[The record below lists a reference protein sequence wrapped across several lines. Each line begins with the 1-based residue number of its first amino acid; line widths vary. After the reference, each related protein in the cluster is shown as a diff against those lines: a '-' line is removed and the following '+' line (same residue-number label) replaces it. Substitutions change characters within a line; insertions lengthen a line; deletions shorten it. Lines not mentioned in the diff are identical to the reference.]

1 MQNNY
6 ETCEEEL
13 TKWYGCPRHFE
24 DMNGEIKN
32 DSFWAEF
39 EVDFAVSGWV
49 YDLCC
54 NPRDQGIRH
63 TLDLIKYCDDNV
75 CTYNPGADFCIRS
88 PRHDCYATI
97 SGEQRE
103 ISVSNQCC
111 YLDGSLIDESH
122 PNGAIMAGRMHRQLS
137 SIDNLSGH
145 FWHDLY
151 PYTICCSQNPQ
162 GTDCLDKFKTKRKT
176 IIGSY
181 LPRTVRISRGASSIE
196 TGDGLINS
204 GLGLGVFLMLS
215 TRENFEVTV
224 QVFTRVERE
233 ATLFT
238 GIAVRYNY
246 NLLECY
252 INRFGTSTLAIG
264 GQVIST
270 GDLNNYVLSNFEVI
284 ENADG
289 TFEFRLLGINFIIIV
304 IPVRNFLNFCFIFA
318 PRTFGSDVIGL
329 LGNMNGITT
338 DDFQTPGNASQ

>member
-1 MQNNY
+1 
-6 ETCEEEL
+6 
-13 TKWYGCPRHFE
+13 
-24 DMNGEIKN
+24 MNGEIKN

-111 YLDGSLIDESH
+111 YLDGSLIVESH

-145 FWHDLY
+145 YWHDLY
-151 PYTICCSQNPQ
+151 PYTKCCSQNPQ

-196 TGDGLINS
+196 TGDGLIYS

-270 GDLNNYVLSNFEVI
+270 GQLSNYVLSNIEII

-338 DDFQTPGNASQ
+338 DDFQTPGNALQ